1 MNDCYMTDLNL
12 TEIYL
17 GENEAEGTSLKCV
30 DLKF

>member
-1 MNDCYMTDLNL
+1 MNDCYIVVL
-12 TEIYL
+12 TEICL